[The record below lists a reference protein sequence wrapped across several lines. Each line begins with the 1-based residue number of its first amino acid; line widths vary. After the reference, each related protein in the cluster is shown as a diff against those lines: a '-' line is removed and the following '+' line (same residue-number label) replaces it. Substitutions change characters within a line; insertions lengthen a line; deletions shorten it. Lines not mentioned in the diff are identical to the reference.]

1 MPPKRRSPLVY
12 ALQFLLGV
20 FLFAGLLYISGI
32 NLSTLDLL
40 QDLHTGSLLA
50 AFALTILLTFFISFR
65 WNLIVNTLAGS
76 KVISQS
82 ESYLYVLLGRTIGF
96 ILPKDFSDI
105 AARTLLLSRRNNLS
119 IHLSTNSLIL
129 DKLLDLIVSAVF
141 LAPSILYVIGRATIA
156 QSLALLAIF
165 IVLAFVLLFFFGVYV
180 FRFIFS
186 TYNFMIS
193 FLLRLL
199 GRKFKPIRPENIP
212 SRTIGYGYIASVA
225 KQFSIGL
232 RALFLG
238 QAVGINISALPFL
251 FGASISQMSYVVA
264 VTPDGLGVFDA
275 AWYAVLLTLGISQ
288 DQIGVF
294 LVTQRVF
301 TILSIS
307 AMTLLMLAIIF
318 LFRDKEAKKA

>member
-1 MPPKRRSPLVY
+1 MPPKRRSPLIY
-12 ALQFLLGV
+12 LIQFLLGV
-20 FLFAGLLYISGI
+20 ALFAALLYISGI
-32 NLSTLDLL
+32 NLATFDLL
-40 QDLHTGSLLA
+40 QDLDVSSLLA

-76 KVISQS
+76 KIMSQV

-96 ILPKDFSDI
+96 VLPKDFSDI
-105 AARTLLLSRRNNLS
+105 AGRTLLLSRRNNLS

-141 LAPSILYVIGRATIA
+141 LAPSILYVLGRATAA
-156 QSLALLAIF
+156 QSLTLLVGAIT
-165 IVLAFVLLFFFGVYV
+165 LAFVLLFFLGIYV

-186 TYNFMIS
+186 TYNLVIS
-193 FLLRLL
+193 FLLRLI
-199 GRKFKPIRPENIP
+199 GRKFQPIRPENIP
-212 SRTIGYGYIASVA
+212 SRTIGYGYLASVA

-275 AWYAVLLTLGISQ
+275 AWFAVLLTLDISE

-307 AMTLLMLAIIF
+307 AMTLLMLAITF
-318 LFRDKEAKKA
+318 LLKNKEAKKP